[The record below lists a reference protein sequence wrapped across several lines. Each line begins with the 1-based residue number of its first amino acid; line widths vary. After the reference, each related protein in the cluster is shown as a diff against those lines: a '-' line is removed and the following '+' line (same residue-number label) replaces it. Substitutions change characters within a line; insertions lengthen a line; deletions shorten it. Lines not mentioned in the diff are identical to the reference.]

1 MKFVD
6 EVRVRVAAG
15 DGGRGCVSFRREKY
29 VPRGGPNGGDG
40 GDGADVVLAV
50 DPGLATLVDVAC
62 PQHLRAGRGEH
73 GRGKDQHGACG
84 ADLVLRVPPGT
95 LVYDAETEELLADL
109 RAAGERAVVARGGR
123 GGRGNMHFATPTNR
137 APRRAEPGTPGEQR
151 ALRLELRV
159 LADAGLLGFP
169 NVGKSTLVRAVSA
182 ARPRVADYPFTT
194 LVPHLGVVRLDDEW
208 SFVLADVP
216 GLIEGAHAGHGL
228 GTRFLRHL
236 ARTAVLVHLL
246 DVSGLTG
253 RDPLADF
260 DALNRELALTSPGLA
275 QKPQIVVAGKLDLAE
290 TRARLPAAHR
300 ALAARGIALYG
311 VSGATGEGALAGEIA
326 ALAAAGR
333 QIVVVSSG
341 AVAAGAVRLAGS
353 GRSRSRIE
361 WRQAAAA
368 VGQIGLMAAYERAFA
383 AHDRHVAQVLLTHAD
398 LADRRRYLNARHT
411 LRALLDLGIVPIVNE
426 NDTVAVEELA
436 FGDNDNLS
444 ALTASLVEADLLVIL
459 SDVEGLHTRDPRLDP
474 DAPLVRV
481 ARAQDESVA
490 RAAGPAKSG
499 VGTGGMASKLA
510 AARKAAAAGIPTLI
524 ADGTREG
531 VLAAIFDPA
540 AETGTLLLADGDR
553 LAHRKHW
560 IAYAL
565 NPAGELHLDAGA
577 ERALARGGRSLLP
590 SGVRAVAGGFGV
602 GDCVRCLGPDGREFA
617 RGLVNYGAAELE
629 KIKGAHTRD
638 IERLLGY
645 KGSDEV
651 IHRDDLVLLGAAAAE
666 S

>member
-1 MKFVD
+1 MERRPTFRYHPRHMKFVD

-40 GDGADVVLAV
+40 GDGGDVVLAV
-50 DPGLATLVDVAC
+50 DPGLATLVDLSY

-84 ADLVLRVPPGT
+84 AELVLRVPPGT

-109 RAAGERAVVARGGR
+109 RTAGERAVVARRGR

-260 DALNRELALTSPGLA
+260 EALNRELALASPELA

-290 TRARLPAAHR
+290 TRARLPAARR
-300 ALAARGIALYG
+300 AFAARGVELHA
-311 VSGATGEGALAGEIA
+311 VSGATGEGAAPLM
-326 ALAAAGR
+326 R
-333 QIVVVSSG
+333 VVGS
-341 AVAAGAVRLAGS
+341 AVRA
-353 GRSRSRIE
+353 
-361 WRQAAAA
+361 
-368 VGQIGLMAAYERAFA
+368 
-383 AHDRHVAQVLLTHAD
+383 
-398 LADRRRYLNARHT
+398 
-411 LRALLDLGIVPIVNE
+411 
-426 NDTVAVEELA
+426 
-436 FGDNDNLS
+436 
-444 ALTASLVEADLLVIL
+444 
-459 SDVEGLHTRDPRLDP
+459 
-474 DAPLVRV
+474 
-481 ARAQDESVA
+481 A
-490 RAAGPAKSG
+490 RAAAP
-499 VGTGGMASKLA
+499 
-510 AARKAAAAGIPTLI
+510 
-524 ADGTREG
+524 
-531 VLAAIFDPA
+531 AAIPA
-540 AETGTLLLADGDR
+540 AT
-553 LAHRKHW
+553 
-560 IAYAL
+560 
-565 NPAGELHLDAGA
+565 PA
-577 ERALARGGRSLLP
+577 
-590 SGVRAVAGGFGV
+590 
-602 GDCVRCLGPDGREFA
+602 
-617 RGLVNYGAAELE
+617 
-629 KIKGAHTRD
+629 
-638 IERLLGY
+638 
-645 KGSDEV
+645 
-651 IHRDDLVLLGAAAAE
+651 
-666 S
+666 